1 MLIGSD
7 FWHPLPKAQDTKLS
21 LSVELRRPWHPHT
34 HTHTAHTHQG
44 PAVERSVTMAE
55 FSNWLWTAA
64 SAKKPRSCRKPV
76 SVWHLLPSLTSAG
89 QPDVK
94 HLGRDI
100 ILPPS
105 PPLSTCYSGFRR
117 LLLLELII
125 LLSVLR
131 QQKWPVFPPPSYE
144 NITLHVEPNKRRRE
158 SDFFQSN
165 RATDEG
171 KKSRGDTDAARGWLI
186 PTVYQTAISE
196 HRELFI

>member
-44 PAVERSVTMAE
+44 QAVERSVTMAE

-131 QQKWPVFPPPSYE
+131 QQKWPVFPPLHMKISHC
-144 NITLHVEPNKRRRE
+144 TLSPIRDGE
-158 SDFFQSN
+158 
-165 RATDEG
+165 RATSSRATEQQMRE
-171 KKSRGDTDAARGWLI
+171 KKVVET
-186 PTVYQTAISE
+186 PTQ
-196 HRELFI
+196 READ